1 MRKKPWFHEFLWTP
15 AGNAKRPG
23 VVARECLQGQRGE
36 QEVVS
41 CPSRSP
47 LYASRQ
53 SRGSPMR
60 KMSFRATGSDTALET
75 RVRRVGG
82 SERKSKE
89 IRIARGGAAARF
101 VRIIVEDVSLLCPSV
116 PFLFVPLSVSLLI
129 YLARAFSR
137 RYSARDRKSR
147 REERRIGKRSER
159 VRWRRSGPSIK
170 TLKITEF
177 LLVFRELCESP
188 AAPRGRDTSS
198 RITGDLLGKKTRVF
212 GY

>member
-1 MRKKPWFHEFLWTP
+1 M
-15 AGNAKRPG
+15 
-23 VVARECLQGQRGE
+23 QGERGE
-36 QEVVS
+36 EEVVS

-47 LYASRQ
+47 FYASRQ

-75 RVRRVGG
+75 HVRGRGKGG
-82 SERKSKE
+82 KVERNTDSTW
-89 IRIARGGAAARF
+89 RGGGGGGGALRYTF
-101 VRIIVEDVSLLCPSV
+101 IVEDVSLLCLSACLFS
-116 PFLFVPLSVSLLI
+116 PFLSPFRSLFI
-129 YLARAFSR
+129 WRVACAFAR

-159 VRWRRSGPSIK
+159 VRRERPGPSIK